1 MSTTG
6 YELYAQAAH
15 MIATI
20 ESLEG
25 ADPEVLD
32 PQLAAW
38 LDSCDDKIGAYHAVL
53 KRLEIEDAAL
63 KAEADGIAAARKR
76 MAKQSERVRDLAT
89 LLLVSMEQ
97 LGEEPKVKRPTFS
110 AWLAT
115 TESVQVLDDVTLLDP
130 TYQRIKIEA
139 DKTAIKAAI
148 KAGGDV
154 LGCSLVQTRAVVIRS
169 AK

>member
-53 KRLEIEDAAL
+53 KRLEIED
-63 KAEADGIAAARKR
+63 GR
-76 MAKQSERVRDLAT
+76 
-89 LLLVSMEQ
+89 
-97 LGEEPKVKRPTFS
+97 
-110 AWLAT
+110 AWLASGTPT
-115 TESVQVLDDVTLLDP
+115 TSRV
-130 TYQRIKIEA
+130 
-139 DKTAIKAAI
+139 
-148 KAGGDV
+148 
-154 LGCSLVQTRAVVIRS
+154 AVR
-169 AK
+169 

>member
-1 MSTTG
+1 MSMTG

-110 AWLAT
+110 AWLVT
-115 TESVQVLDDVTLLDP
+115 TESVSAPEDATLLP
-130 TYQRIKIEA
+130 LAYQRVKVEA
-139 DKTAIKAAI
+139 NKSKLKDAL
-148 KAGGDV
+148 KAGELV
-154 LGCSLVQTRAVVIRS
+154 AGCSLVQTRAVVIRS
-169 AK
+169 VK

>member
-1 MSTTG
+1 MTG
-6 YELYAQAAH
+6 YDLYAEAAH
-15 MIATI
+15 IIATI

-38 LDSCDDKIGAYHAVL
+38 FDNTDDKIAAYHAVI
-53 KRLEIEDAAL
+53 KRLEVEDAAL
-63 KAEADGIAAARKR
+63 KVEADAIAAARKR
-76 MAKQSERVRDLAT
+76 HAKQAERVRDLAT
-89 LLLVSMEQ
+89 LLLTTMEQ
-97 LGEEPKVKRPTFS
+97 LGNEPKVKRPTFS

-115 TESVQVLDDVTLLDP
+115 TESVQVPDDVTLLDP
-130 TYQRIKIEA
+130 AYQRIKIEA

-154 LGCSLVQTRAVVIRS
+154 LGCSLVQTRGVVIRGV
-169 AK
+169 K

>member
-53 KRLEIEDAAL
+53 KRLEIEDVAL
-63 KAEADGIAAARKR
+63 KAEADAIAAARKR

-89 LLLVSMEQ
+89 LLLLAMEQ
-97 LGEEPKVKRPTFS
+97 LGEEPKVKRATFS
-110 AWLAT
+110 AWLLS
-115 TESVQVLDDVTLLDP
+115 TESVSAPDDATLLP
-130 TYQRIKIEA
+130 LAYQRIKVEA
-139 DKTAIKAAI
+139 NKSKLKDAL
-148 KAGGDV
+148 KAGELVD
-154 LGCSLVQTRAVVIRS
+154 GCSLVQTRAVVIRS
-169 AK
+169 SK

>member
-1 MSTTG
+1 MTG

-53 KRLEIEDAAL
+53 KRLEIEDVAL
-63 KAEADGIAAARKR
+63 KAEADAIAAARRR

-89 LLLVSMEQ
+89 ILLLAMEQ
-97 LGEEPKVKRPTFS
+97 LGEEPKVKRATFS
-110 AWLAT
+110 AWLLS
-115 TESVQVLDDVTLLDP
+115 TESVSAPEDATLLP
-130 TYQRIKIEA
+130 LAYQRVKVEPN
-139 DKTAIKAAI
+139 KTKLKDAL
-148 KAGGDV
+148 KAGELVD
-154 LGCSLVQTRAVVIRS
+154 GCGLVTTRSVVIRS
-169 AK
+169 VK

>member
-1 MSTTG
+1 MTG
-6 YELYAQAAH
+6 YDLYTEAAR

-20 ESLEG
+20 ESVEG

-53 KRLEIEDAAL
+53 KRLEIEDVAL
-63 KAEADGIAAARKR
+63 KTEADAIAAARKR

-89 LLLVSMEQ
+89 ILLLAMEQ

-110 AWLAT
+110 AWLQT
-115 TESVQVLDDVTLLDP
+115 TESISVPDDCTRLQLA
-130 TYQRIKIEA
+130 YQRIKVEA
-139 DKTAIKAAI
+139 DKTGIKLAI
-148 KAGGDV
+148 KAGDDV
-154 LGCSLVQTRAVVIRS
+154 LGCSVVETRSVRWR
-169 AK
+169 